1 MATRQ
6 CSRAFRQ
13 TNSSFL
19 CQLAELGC
27 QLDCP
32 TLRFSAR
39 ALLKLMP
46 ADAAT
51 LATIR
56 RVAGEAVGGKAGMLE
71 QCLVTPS
78 NSLTLYQLEVSLS
91 MLLPAGGQQGRDE
104 ALLKLKLC
112 LAW

>member
-6 CSRAFRQ
+6 CSSPFRQ
-13 TNSSFL
+13 TNASFL

-46 ADAAT
+46 VDAAT

-56 RVAGEAVGGKAGMLE
+56 RVAGEVLGGKAGMLE
-71 QCLVTPS
+71 QCLVT
-78 NSLTLYQLEVSLS
+78 QLSDPV
-91 MLLPAGGQQGRDE
+91 PA
-104 ALLKLKLC
+104 
-112 LAW
+112 